1 MAQLQFHFF
10 NVCHPILFD
19 IITVEIKLMST
30 QQVGVLILI
39 WLH

>member
-10 NVCHPILFD
+10 NVCHPIMFD
-19 IITVEIKLMST
+19 IITGEMKLIST
-30 QQVGVLILI
+30 QQVSVLLLI